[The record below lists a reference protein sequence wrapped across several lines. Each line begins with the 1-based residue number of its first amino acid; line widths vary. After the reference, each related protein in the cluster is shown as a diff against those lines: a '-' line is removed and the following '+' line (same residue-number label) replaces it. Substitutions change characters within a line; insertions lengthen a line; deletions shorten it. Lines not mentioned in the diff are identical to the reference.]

1 MKRIAFGLALCL
13 SLAGAS
19 FADMWDDTPVSSDW
33 DTPAPAA
40 QKKPEA
46 KPAKKAEPAKP
57 APQQTAPASD
67 GWDTPATVAAP
78 APVAE
83 KKPEPKPAEKV
94 EPAPAS
100 DGWDTAPAPVAAT
113 DSAAPAKPEQTTTV
127 SDDWGTPA
135 PEAVDSGKP
144 AAKKEADQA
153 AADKATKKMKGEKK
167 PAKSGS
173 GIKIRWVPIS
183 ICAGVAVVG
192 GVLTA
197 VFDSKAS
204 NATSEKPRNAKE
216 YKKGYDDAGSYQ
228 TMRAVSIGVMA
239 VGIAGVGLTFL
250 F

>member
-40 QKKPEA
+40 EKKPKA

-83 KKPEPKPAEKV
+83 KKPEPKPAV

-127 SDDWGTPA
+127 SDDWGTPT

-153 AADKATKKMKGEKK
+153 AADKATKKMKDEKK

>member
-57 APQQTAPASD
+57 APQQT
-67 GWDTPATVAAP
+67 
-78 APVAE
+78 
-83 KKPEPKPAEKV
+83 
-94 EPAPAS
+94 APAS